1 MKNKNAMTAK
11 NEHPLV
17 KLSVRHMVEF
27 LLRYG
32 DIDSALPT
40 GRDTDAMLAGGR
52 IHRKIQKAQPEGY
65 TAEVPLQC
73 DFDFPELTLHIEGR
87 ADGVIERRE
96 AAYDAESEAADTE
109 NSSKAKE
116 PAVTVDEIKGM
127 YLDVLSL
134 EEPFPLHLA
143 QAKCYAAIIAHQRD
157 LPEIGVQMTYASL
170 DSEDVKR
177 FHFSFSNKE
186 LSSWFTDLVS
196 KAYRWA
202 RWEVLHNNAR
212 NRSMESLSFPFP
224 WRKGQKE
231 LSASVYRAIVDK
243 KELFLMAP
251 TGVGK
256 TMSCLYPSVRSMG
269 MDLTDR
275 IFYVSAKNET
285 LSAGIHAI
293 RILIKKG
300 LIFRAVRIHAK
311 EKICP
316 KSEPDCT
323 PEACPMAKGHFDR
336 INDALFD
343 LLKEPS
349 ASIVYEQD
357 RIQKHA
363 EKWRVCPYQLQIEAA
378 SFCDAILGDYNYV
391 FHPKA
396 RLSRFFGEGSKGN
409 YVILVDEAHNLVERG
424 RDMYS
429 ASLVKEHILSAK
441 KKIPRELSHLTK
453 ALEKV
458 NKALLEL
465 RHQTE
470 DEGEHYLILS
480 PSDSDL
486 QKLYY
491 AVLSASDALQAL
503 FQEPGRVTLK
513 ADLLDLYFEFGSFL
527 ETFERLDE
535 HYVIYAE
542 NHLDPVSSGRDK
554 PKKEF
559 VLKLFCVTPN
569 VLLTECIDKGRAAV
583 FFSATLLPV
592 RYYMKMLSSREDQPA
607 IYAPSP
613 FNPDH
618 ARILISRDVTTR
630 YRDRTPEMYRRIA
643 DYLYLTAS
651 AKTGNYL
658 AFFPSYRML
667 RDVLDIYIKCY
678 GSKDVDYVAQ
688 SAHMSE
694 MDREIFMENF
704 YGTPSRSLLA
714 FSVMG
719 GVFSEGI
726 DLVHDKLIGVIV
738 VGAGLP
744 QISNEQTIL
753 KNYYDE
759 TEDGQGFSYAYI
771 YPGMNKVLQAAGRVI
786 RTDSDQGVI
795 LLLDSRLAGR
805 QYHKLYPREWQNV
818 TPIRLD
824 LLSGELRKFW
834 QKTDDTNHKEN
845 K

>member
-1 MKNKNAMTAK
+1 MKKK
-11 NEHPLV
+11 NEIATKTQHPLV
-17 KLSVRHMVEF
+17 KLSVRRMVEF

-65 TAEVPLQC
+65 TAEVPLQS
-73 DFDFPELTLHIEGR
+73 DFDFPELTLRVEGR
-87 ADGVIERRE
+87 ADGIIEKN
-96 AAYDAESEAADTE
+96 ES
-109 NSSKAKE
+109 
-116 PAVTVDEIKGM
+116 VTVDEIKGM
-127 YLDVLSL
+127 YLDVLKL

-143 QAKCYAAIIAHQRD
+143 QAKCYAAILARQEN
-157 LPEIGVQMTYASL
+157 LPEVGVQMTYVNL

-177 FHFSFSNKE
+177 FHFSFSNEE
-186 LSSWFTDLVS
+186 LTDWFTDLVQ

-202 RWEVLHNNAR
+202 RWEVLHQSAR
-212 NRSMESLSFPFP
+212 NHSMESLSFPFP

-231 LSASVYRAIVDK
+231 LSASVYKAIVDQN
-243 KELFLMAP
+243 ELFLMAP

-285 LSAGIHAI
+285 LSAGMKAI
-293 RILIKKG
+293 RILMEKG

-316 KSEPDCT
+316 RSEPECT
-323 PEACPMAKGHFDR
+323 PEACPMAQGHFDR
-336 INDALFD
+336 INEALFD

-349 ASIVYEQD
+349 DSFIYEQD
-357 RIQKHA
+357 RITKQA
-363 EKWRVCPYQLQIEAA
+363 EKWMVCPYQLQIEAS

-396 RLSRFFGEGSKGN
+396 RLGRFFGEGAKGN
-409 YVILVDEAHNLVERG
+409 YVILIDEAHNLVERG

-429 ASLVKEHILSAK
+429 ASLNKAHVLAARK
-441 KKIPRELSHLTK
+441 KAGKGQTRLAK
-453 ALEKV
+453 ALGKV
-458 NKALLEL
+458 NRILLEL

-470 DEGEHYLILS
+470 ASEQPYLILS

-491 AVLSASDALQAL
+491 AALSASEALQAL
-503 FQEPGRVTLK
+503 FQEPGNAALK

-527 ETFERLDE
+527 ETCEQLDK

-542 NHLDPVSSGRDK
+542 NRADPNASGCDH

-569 VLLTECIDKGRAAV
+569 ALLTKCIDKGRAAV

-592 RYYMKMLSSREDQPA
+592 RYYMKMLSSRENQPA

-613 FNPDH
+613 FDPGH
-618 ARILISRDVTTR
+618 ARIFISRDVTTR
-630 YRDRTPEMYRRIA
+630 YRDRTPEMYQRIA

-667 RDVLDIYIKCY
+667 RDVFDIYVKRY
-678 GSKDVDYVAQ
+678 GAENVDYVAQ
-688 SAHMSE
+688 SAYMNE

-704 YGTPSRSLLA
+704 YGTPKRSLLA

-719 GVFSEGI
+719 GMFSEGI
-726 DLVHDKLIGVIV
+726 DLVHDRLIGVIV

-744 QISNEQTIL
+744 QVSNEQTIL

-759 TEDGQGFSYAYI
+759 TEDGQGFAYAYV

-786 RTDSDQGVI
+786 RTDSDRGVI
-795 LLLDSRLAGR
+795 LLLDSRLMGPSYR
-805 QYHKLYPREWQNV
+805 HLYPREWQHV
-818 TPIRLD
+818 TPTRLGD
-824 LLSGELRKFW
+824 ISDELRNFW
-834 QKTDDTNHKEN
+834 KDSTEKEDTEN
-845 K
+845 E